1 MPTFSA
7 RYTKKEGIKFMKN
20 IRRVLFV
27 IFFFISS
34 SIFSNET
41 NETEEIIVIASR
53 IPTLASDVIGSVESI
68 SSAELEAQMANGLEQ
83 IVRYMPGVSAHNE
96 SQYGRTLTEDVHI
109 RGIRGGAIFLID
121 GIRISD
127 SYTGYGR
134 DTVDVDLLKKVE
146 IMKGPSS
153 VEYGSD
159 GLAGTIA
166 YFTKD
171 PTDLVNDGRYLS
183 ITTSYIEKSKQEKV
197 NILAAY
203 DKGSN
208 SGLIQLVDRSVEETK
223 LHEDFSLKANP
234 MDGGQ
239 QSIFGKLNIDLS
251 SESKL
256 TFVVDLQEWES
267 EWVINSEKGF
277 IYFPAPRSISS
288 SSGDD
293 EGTRERFSIS
303 LNLSNANKLYDS
315 AELSYY
321 TQETEQSQITI
332 QNQVSFLG
340 GMQAAPTPTMR
351 IRDFDFNQSIDG
363 FAFEAYKSSGN
374 YQMVYGLDI
383 EDTETERPRMLSEM
397 NLITGMATNIVD
409 GETYPNKTFPDSET
423 KRKAV
428 FFNNRI
434 SLSDSSALTLGFRY
448 DDYELNIS
456 PDVLLSNAN
465 ILNYQINNTE
475 DSAFSFKL
483 GYLKDLSEDL
493 TGFIQYA
500 EGFKAPDYE
509 SSNTVFTNYLYFYTV
524 IPNPDLESEESD
536 TLEIGLRGSREQDSW
551 ELALYQSE
559 VDGFIH
565 PEAIGFSRGLGIYQ
579 YQNAENVEIRGIEF
593 DYERSL
599 TEQLSLKLALA
610 ISSGDLFEGN
620 RKYPLPEID
629 PKELIL
635 GLNWIPANDK
645 FSLQALLTLSGKSK
659 DNLEEVCLNNDCWP
673 RVQTSGFALLDIFTS
688 YVPNDNLE
696 FRLAL
701 ENLTDKKYLRWASV
715 SQLPANDSELD
726 LYGQNGRSIS
736 ASFKYTF

>member
-20 IRRVLFV
+20 IRRLLFV

-34 SIFSNET
+34 SVFANDT

-96 SQYGRTLTEDVHI
+96 SQYGRTLTEDVQI

-208 SGLIQLVDRSVEETK
+208 SGLIQLVDRSLEETK

-340 GMQAAPTPTMR
+340 GIQAAPTPTMR

-383 EDTETERPRMLSEM
+383 EDTETERPRMLSEI

-456 PDVLLSNAN
+456 PDILLSNAN

-493 TGFIQYA
+493 RGFIQYA

-565 PEAIGFSRGLGIYQ
+565 PEAIGFNRGLGIYQ

-620 RKYPLPEID
+620 EKYPLPEID

-635 GLNWIPANDK
+635 GLNWIPTNDK

-673 RVQTSGFALLDIFTS
+673 RAQTSGFALLDIFTS

>member
-20 IRRVLFV
+20 IRRLLFV

-34 SIFSNET
+34 SVFANDT

-96 SQYGRTLTEDVHI
+96 SQYGRTLTEDVQI

-208 SGLIQLVDRSVEETK
+208 SGLIQLVDRSLEETK

-340 GMQAAPTPTMR
+340 GIQAAPTPTMR

-383 EDTETERPRMLSEM
+383 EDTQTERPRMLSEI

-456 PDVLLSNAN
+456 PDILLSNAN

-493 TGFIQYA
+493 RGFIQYA

-565 PEAIGFSRGLGIYQ
+565 PEAIGFNRGLGIYQ

-620 RKYPLPEID
+620 EKYPLPEID

-635 GLNWIPANDK
+635 GLNWIPTNDK

>member
-1 MPTFSA
+1 
-7 RYTKKEGIKFMKN
+7 MKN
-20 IRRVLFV
+20 IRRVLLV
-27 IFFFISS
+27 ILFFSS
-34 SIFSNET
+34 SYTFSYEPD
-41 NETEEIIVIASR
+41 ETEEIIVIASR
-53 IPTLASDVIGSVESI
+53 MPTLASDVIGSVESI
-68 SSAELEAQMANGLEQ
+68 SSEELEAQMVNSLEQ
-83 IVRYMPGVSAHNE
+83 IVRYIPGVSAHNE
-96 SQYGRTLTEDVHI
+96 SQYGRSLTEDVHV
-109 RGIRGGAIFLID
+109 RGIHGGAIFLID

-171 PTDLVNDGRYLS
+171 PTDLVDDGKYLS
-183 ITTSYIEKSKQEKV
+183 ITTNYIEKNKQEKV
-197 NILAAY
+197 NLLAAY
-203 DKGSN
+203 DKEN
-208 SGLIQLVDRSVEETK
+208 TSGLIQLVNRSLEETK
-223 LHEDFSLKANP
+223 LHEDFSLKSNP
-234 MDGGQ
+234 MEGDQ
-239 QSIFGKLNIDLS
+239 QSIFVKLNVNLS
-251 SESKL
+251 NESKL
-256 TFVVDLQEWES
+256 TFIADLQEWES
-267 EWVINSEKGF
+267 EWAINSEKGF

-293 EGTRERFSIS
+293 EGLRERFSVT
-303 LNLSNANKLYDS
+303 LEVSNQNSLYDAAS
-315 AELSYY
+315 LSYY
-321 TQETEQSQITI
+321 AQETEQSQITI
-332 QNQVSFLG
+332 QNQVSFFG

-363 FAFEAYKSSGN
+363 FTFEAFKSIGN
-374 YQMVYGLDI
+374 HQMVYGIDI
-383 EDTETERPRMLSEM
+383 EDTETERPRMLTEI
-397 NLITGMATNIVD
+397 NLLTGIPTNIVD
-409 GETYPNKTFPDSET
+409 GEIYPNKTFPDSET

-428 FFNNRI
+428 FFNDRFNF
-434 SLSDSSALTLGFRY
+434 SDSSVLNIGFRY
-448 DDYELNIS
+448 DDYELNVS
-456 PDVLLSNAN
+456 PDILLTNAN

-475 DSAFSFKL
+475 DSALSFKL
-483 GYLKDLSEDL
+483 GYLKDLSENL

-524 IPNPDLESEESD
+524 IPNPNLESEESD
-536 TLEIGLRGSREQDSW
+536 TLEMGLRGSREKDSW
-551 ELALYQSE
+551 ELALYKSE
-559 VDGFIH
+559 VNGFIH
-565 PEAIGFSRGLGIYQ
+565 PEAIGFNRGLGIYQ

-599 TEQLSLKLALA
+599 TEQLSLKLAIA

-620 RKYPLPEID
+620 EKHPLPEVD
-629 PKELIL
+629 PKELIF
-635 GLNWIPANDK
+635 GLNWIPTNNK
-645 FSLQALLTLSGKSK
+645 LSLQALLTLSGKSK

-696 FRLAL
+696 FRFAI
-701 ENLTDKKYLRWASV
+701 ENVTDKKYLRWASV

>member
-1 MPTFSA
+1 
-7 RYTKKEGIKFMKN
+7 MKN
-20 IRRVLFV
+20 IRQLLFV

-34 SIFSNET
+34 SIFANET
-41 NETEEIIVIASR
+41 KETEEIIVIASR

-96 SQYGRTLTEDVHI
+96 SQYGRTLTEDVQI

-208 SGLIQLVDRSVEETK
+208 SGLIQLVDRSLEETK

-321 TQETEQSQITI
+321 AQETEQSQITI

-340 GMQAAPTPTMR
+340 GIQAAPTPTMR
-351 IRDFDFNQSIDG
+351 IRDFDFNQSING

-383 EDTETERPRMLSEM
+383 EDTETERPRMLSEI

-456 PDVLLSNAN
+456 PDILLSNAN

-493 TGFIQYA
+493 RGFIQYA

-565 PEAIGFSRGLGIYQ
+565 PEAIGFNRGLGIYQ

-620 RKYPLPEID
+620 EKYPLPEID

-635 GLNWIPANDK
+635 GLNWIPTNDK

>member
-20 IRRVLFV
+20 IRRLLFV

-34 SIFSNET
+34 SVFANDT

-96 SQYGRTLTEDVHI
+96 SQYGRTLTEDVQI

-208 SGLIQLVDRSVEETK
+208 SGLIQLVDRSLEETK

-383 EDTETERPRMLSEM
+383 EDTQTERPRMLSEI

-456 PDVLLSNAN
+456 PDILLSNAN

-493 TGFIQYA
+493 RGFIQYA

-565 PEAIGFSRGLGIYQ
+565 PEAIGFNRGLGIYQ

-620 RKYPLPEID
+620 EKYPLPEID

-635 GLNWIPANDK
+635 GLNWIPTNDK

-673 RVQTSGFALLDIFTS
+673 RAQTSGFALLDIFTS

>member
-340 GMQAAPTPTMR
+340 GIQAAPTPTMR

-434 SLSDSSALTLGFRY
+434 SLSDSSVLTLGFRY

-565 PEAIGFSRGLGIYQ
+565 PEAIGFNRGLGIYQ

>member
-20 IRRVLFV
+20 IRRLLFV

-34 SIFSNET
+34 SVFANDT

-96 SQYGRTLTEDVHI
+96 SQYGRTLTEDVQI

-208 SGLIQLVDRSVEETK
+208 SGLIQLVDRSLEETK

-239 QSIFGKLNIDLS
+239 QNIFGKLNIDLS

-340 GMQAAPTPTMR
+340 GIQAAPTPTMR

-383 EDTETERPRMLSEM
+383 EDTQTERPRMLSEI

-456 PDVLLSNAN
+456 PDILLSNAN

-493 TGFIQYA
+493 RGFIQYA

-565 PEAIGFSRGLGIYQ
+565 PEAIGFNRGLGIYQ

-620 RKYPLPEID
+620 EKYPLPEID

-635 GLNWIPANDK
+635 GLNWIPTNDK

-673 RVQTSGFALLDIFTS
+673 RAQTSGFALLDIFTS